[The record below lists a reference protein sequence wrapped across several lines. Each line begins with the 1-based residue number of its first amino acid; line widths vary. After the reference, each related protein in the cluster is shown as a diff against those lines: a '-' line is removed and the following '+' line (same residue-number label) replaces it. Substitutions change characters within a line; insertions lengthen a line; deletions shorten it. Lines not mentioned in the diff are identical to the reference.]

1 MLKFFKPH
9 NLEVRMFIVYAPEG
23 RSFIGRKPKIPPL
36 KVDPIMHT
44 NPVEEDVLEGE
55 KPGLKR
61 SYHLQESSRADSA
74 VHAYEVNQADKRRH
88 VVVKVSEIMSSPVV
102 LISDENSLEEAW
114 LLMQEHKVSYLPV
127 IKSGEL
133 VGLCSQANLLGRMI
147 VSKKGQLE
155 GVKQETVAEVMQ
167 AQVMTTL
174 GDTDIR
180 HVAKVL
186 SDYDLGALVIMNAF
200 REVEGIVT
208 EGDLIERLAND
219 PPVELYI

>member
-1 MLKFFKPH
+1 
-9 NLEVRMFIVYAPEG
+9 MFIVYAPEG
-23 RSFIGRKPKIPPL
+23 RSFIGQKPKIPPL
-36 KVDPIMHT
+36 KVDPIMRV
-44 NPVEEDVLEGE
+44 NPLEEDVLEGGDPE
-55 KPGLKR
+55 LKEE
-61 SYHLQESSRADSA
+61 SHLQKPSRSA
-74 VHAYEVNQADKRRH
+74 LAVKAYKVTQTDKHRR
-88 VVVKVSEIMSSPVV
+88 VVVKVSEIMSSPVI

-133 VGLCSQANLLGRMI
+133 VGLCSQADLLGRMI

-167 AQVMTTL
+167 AQVTTTL

-200 REVEGIVT
+200 SEVEGIVT